1 MFQKYYKM
9 LVVLLITIIMSGCTL
24 SVQELPNEKT
34 PSKPPAKTQG
44 AAPNVRGT
52 FTEAPIDP
60 NASAARR
67 TPIVSVVQK
76 VGPAVVG
83 ITNKGLVRDV
93 FNRKVLAER
102 GVGSG
107 VIFDANGFIVTNYH
121 VVEDAKEIAV
131 SLTDG
136 RSVPGKIIGVDPAT
150 DLAIIKIDAN
160 NLPIAVFGDSD
171 KIMVGEPAIVIG
183 NPLGLEFRGSV
194 TVGVISAL
202 NRSLEMG
209 ERTFRLVQ
217 TDAAI
222 NPGNSGGALSNADG
236 VIIGINSAK
245 INANGVEGIGFAI
258 PINAVKKVISS
269 IMETGKVARAYL
281 GVALLD
287 KDSAA
292 RYGIEY
298 SSQGGILVMKIEPNG
313 PAAQAGVRKDDVI
326 LSINNKPTNSIK
338 DLRNIL
344 DEVQVGEKIQLLIM
358 RNEREQTLHMNVG
371 EVPAEYLP

>member
-202 NRSLEMG
+202 NRSLDMG